1 MSDPSGNLK
10 KDLYFAGL
18 QFHEPL
24 PDTVTIEDVYDCVF
38 GAKPVTIKPGT
49 GIDMTCDY
57 AKCVGE
63 QVIVGF

>member
-1 MSDPSGNLK
+1 MADPTGNLK
-10 KDLYFAGL
+10 KDMYWAGI
-18 QFHEPL
+18 QFNGPL
-24 PDTVTIEDVYDCVF
+24 PEDVTIEEVYDCVI
-38 GAKPVTIKPGT
+38 GAKPVTILPGA